1 MADTRG
7 THPIV
12 GTPWTRETTS
22 RAMLPRLEMKSI
34 EKVQMENNS
43 EAKAGSLTGTF
54 VKRPYPALLE
64 LLQAEAEVGLKPA
77 RKPEWLRAKAA
88 GGPNYLRL
96 KALVKQ
102 HALHTVCEEAHCPNI
117 GECWGAGTL
126 TFMILG
132 DICTRNCG
140 FCAVTFGRPPTFD
153 PHEPERVA
161 KAVGALGLAHVV
173 ITSVARDDLPD
184 GGAAIFAQTICK
196 IRERDPK
203 VGIEVLIPDFLGS
216 RQALA
221 TVIKARP
228 DILNHNI
235 ETVARLQKQVR
246 PSARYER
253 SLEVLRTAKET
264 ADGILTKSGIMLGLG
279 ESWEEIIQTMAD
291 LRGIDCDILTIGQ
304 YLRPSTQHLP
314 LVKYYAPSEFAELKQ
329 IGAEM
334 GFRHVES
341 GALVRS
347 SYHAERQVP
356 TRTTDEP
363 RGNVKDV

>member
-1 MADTRG
+1 
-7 THPIV
+7 
-12 GTPWTRETTS
+12 
-22 RAMLPRLEMKSI
+22 
-34 EKVQMENNS
+34 MENS
-43 EAKAGSLTGTF
+43 PRTKTGSLAGAF
-54 VKRPYPALLE
+54 VKRPYPALLAI
-64 LLQAEAEVGLKPA
+64 LQAEAEVGLKPA
-77 RKPEWLRAKAA
+77 QKPEWLRAKAP
-88 GGPNYLRL
+88 GGPNYHRL

-102 HALHTVCEEAHCPNI
+102 HDLHTVCEEAQCPNI

-184 GGAAIFAQTICK
+184 GGAAIFAQTIRK
-196 IRERDPK
+196 IREHDPK

-221 TVIKARP
+221 MVTDAKP

-235 ETVARLQKQVR
+235 ETIARLQKQVR

-253 SLEVLRTAKET
+253 SLNVLKTVKDT
-264 ADGILTKSGIMLGLG
+264 ADGIFTKSGIMLGIG
-279 ESWEEIIQTMAD
+279 ETWEEIIRTMAD
-291 LRGIDCDILTIGQ
+291 LREIDCDILTIGQ
-304 YLRPSTQHLP
+304 YLRPSPQHLP
-314 LVKYYAPSEFAELKQ
+314 LVRHYAPSEFAELKR

-334 GFRHVES
+334 GFLHVES
-341 GALVRS
+341 GPLVRS

-356 TRTTDEP
+356 AKPALPGAKPTLPKPAQPEGAGHGGSGMDHRATGMRAADIAI
-363 RGNVKDV
+363 